1 MTLKQLGADAGL
13 SHPFLSQL
21 ERGLARPSMASVAR
35 IAEALGVAVGA
46 LWTEP
51 GRRGRVALVRADEGD
66 SEAHPE
72 PSAPGR
78 LRTVAAGGEPM
89 VVREWTGGPRR
100 FAGEPQVEPGEVL
113 VYVTH
118 GGVEVELAGD
128 VHALEAG
135 DALIFDGE
143 LPHRLRRTGGVSTRA
158 LKVATVTA

>member
-1 MTLKQLGADAGL
+1 
-13 SHPFLSQL
+13 
-21 ERGLARPSMASVAR
+21 
-35 IAEALGVAVGA
+35 
-46 LWTEP
+46 
-51 GRRGRVALVRADEGD
+51 
-66 SEAHPE
+66 
-72 PSAPGR
+72 
-78 LRTVAAGGEPM
+78 
-89 VVREWTGGPRR
+89 
-100 FAGEPQVEPGEVL
+100 VEPGEVL